1 MRRVLGAGA
10 LGRPRGV
17 GWVGRWEGGS
27 GWGIHVNPWLIHV
40 DVWSKPLQEKKKKKK
55 SLVFPYIN
63 NEKTEREIKEII
75 PFTGSLLSESVIE
88 NWRWTL
94 QHLESVLT

>member
-1 MRRVLGAGA
+1 MSMYGKN
-10 LGRPRGV
+10 
-17 GWVGRWEGGS
+17 
-27 GWGIHVNPWLIHV
+27 HY
-40 DVWSKPLQEKKKKKK
+40 KKKKKK
-55 SLVFPYIN
+55 SLAFPYIN